1 MSTTPQGWQGKA
13 FDKILHF
20 VAGLLICL
28 LVGIPTTPKIG
39 QLVATGVGAAKEVVW
54 DHRIRR
60 GTPEF
65 LDFVATWVGSY
76 VGMWWLQLFN

>member
-1 MSTTPQGWQGKA
+1 MWFLA
-13 FDKILHF
+13 FDKVLHF

-28 LVGIPTTPKIG
+28 SVGIPTTPRIG
-39 QLVATGVGAAKEVVW
+39 QRVATGVGIAKEVVW
-54 DHRIRR
+54 DSWMGR

-65 LDFVATWVGSY
+65 LDFVATWAGSY